1 VEQDQTRGT
10 PCPSFPKFPHPLL
23 FTLPKHALT
32 FITRPTP
39 TEDGTEYQNMV
50 KVPSE
55 VPVGEDLGVG
65 SLIPITHPSQT
76 IRTVTDFQAANK

>member
-1 VEQDQTRGT
+1 VEQDQTRGI

-23 FTLPKHALT
+23 FTLPKHALI

-55 VPVGEDLGVG
+55 VPVAEDSGVG
-65 SLIPITHPSQT
+65 SLIPLHPE
-76 IRTVTDFQAANK
+76 IFVP